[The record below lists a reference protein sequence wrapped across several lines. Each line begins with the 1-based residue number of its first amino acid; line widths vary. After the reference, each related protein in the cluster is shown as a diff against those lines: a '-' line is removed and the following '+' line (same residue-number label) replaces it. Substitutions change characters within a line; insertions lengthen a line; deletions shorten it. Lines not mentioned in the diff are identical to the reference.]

1 MNQLD
6 DDIFADDG
14 SHDRSHTRRQRRA
27 KEARTTRRGGAGC
40 LAMLLAAAVVVVAI
54 VFAFGSLRS
63 LIPGGSGSKDFEG
76 PGHGKVEVEV
86 ASGQSGSEIGESLV
100 EAGVIKSTSSFTEV
114 AAAQPDKA
122 SSIQPGTYAM
132 LKEMP
137 AADAFDRLIDPKN
150 RVAKGITIPEGLW
163 RSEIYARLSKGTG
176 VPVSQYEKAEKSA
189 QLKLPEQAGGD
200 VEGWL
205 FPSTYEFDKDTS
217 AVAQLNAMI
226 TMTTDELKK
235 AKVPQDR
242 WERTLIVASIV
253 EGESGAA
260 DRGKVARVIENRLAD
275 VNGPT
280 VGMLNMDSTVHYV
293 FQERGKAGT
302 TDEMRN
308 SDSPYNTYKHTGL
321 PPGPINNPG
330 AEAIEAASHPD
341 EGDWLFFVTVDPDS
355 GETKFATTQREH
367 DNNVKEFEQW
377 CADNQDRC

>member
-6 DDIFADDG
+6 DDIFDDG

-63 LIPGGSGSKDFEG
+63 LIPGGSGSNDFEG

-200 VEGWL
+200 LEGWL

-235 AKVPQDR
+235 AKVPQDT
-242 WERTLIVASIV
+242 WERTLTVASIV

-330 AEAIEAASHPD
+330 AEAIEAAGNPD

-377 CADNQDRC
+377 CANNQDRC